1 MLTDSAAGAPEQI
14 VQGLAVGSGVYAA
27 LSALNWLRNS
37 DWSNADAEGEPG
49 FFAKW
54 WKRLKWLIIGVVA
67 QGMFVT
73 FGKAVGMRLLMS
85 SPALKLVGSV
95 LLFFV
100 VRCPLH
106 LPLVPFTTE
115 HDVTLNRA
123 WSPTRRMAAATPRR
137 RRPSCRPR
145 TSRRRISSRSR
156 RSGRSPAP
164 GMASATVST
173 SATRT

>member
-1 MLTDSAAGAPEQI
+1 MDRLVLTDSAAGAPEQI

-37 DWSNADAEGEPG
+37 DWSNADADGEPG

-54 WKRLKWLIIGVVA
+54 WKRLKWLIVGVVA

-100 VRCPLH
+100 VRCPPPPPPH
-106 LPLVPFTTE
+106 LPLG
-115 HDVTLNRA
+115 A
-123 WSPTRRMAAATPRR
+123 MRM
-137 RRPSCRPR
+137 
-145 TSRRRISSRSR
+145 
-156 RSGRSPAP
+156 
-164 GMASATVST
+164 
-173 SATRT
+173 